1 MANDIDKTSP
11 HYKGEFGSIYE
22 VNQKFPSG
30 GVEGD
35 YVAIDGWAHYW
46 NADRGTWCVNAQ
58 RDSYWDELITNIIEH
73 FKTIK
78 GATYMGVAT
87 TDTVPDTTAAKMFYF
102 AVQGGRYTNF
112 GNQNVAQGI
121 NVLLTMD
128 GKSWTVQSLISV
140 AQELGASTTMLMSQ
154 KAITD
159 AINRKANTA
168 DVDTKFTEE
177 KKRLDAELDKK
188 FDKESVVQ
196 EFGDSE
202 ELVMSQK
209 AVSDKLSDLLKSKND
224 KQDSVLVGYGLYN
237 SEGVLPDK
245 DFTLSPMIAIPDGC
259 TSLKWVTGGIL
270 DSSIYAQKGAFLCE
284 YDEKKNYIANRGW
297 FPNEEVRNI
306 TLNENTK
313 YVRFPVL
320 NKNIGGAYIENDEF
334 NLFWSF
340 SYNKNLNNKIDKINT
355 TSSKK
360 IEELEL
366 NSIRKGYTQDGNGN
380 AIKDDNFS
388 LSPFIP
394 IPDGCTSLT
403 WNTGGKLDHS
413 VYQNAFLCEFD
424 ENKQFISN
432 AAWFTNQPNRTFNL
446 YGGENTKYVRFPV
459 LNNNLGKAYIEN
471 LDYGLQWSF
480 SGANSLRQD
489 TFTFGYGLSALGK
502 AVKDK
507 DFILSPMIEIPEGCT
522 SFDWHIGTSL
532 DDKKYLN
539 AFLCEFDEF
548 KTHVDSWFSKTGS
561 TATNRVVTLNA
572 RTKYVRFP
580 IFNSNIGDSWIENK
594 EYNLYCGFD
603 TQKIKMKEINYYDD
617 TYYCLRNLN
626 KSKIDENTGSSDT
639 SYKPLVLLHF
649 ADIHNDDV
657 NLQRVA
663 DFLNKYKNNL
673 DDVFLNGDVAGA
685 EWNEYSDAFNKV
697 LINNKIL
704 CSIGNHDV
712 YKYNGTEAQATAKQ
726 CYDRYFANIANWG
739 VTEPNANSGFGNCY
753 YYKDYPSSGIRFIV
767 LDCMHYDTE
776 QNNWLK
782 ATLADALSSKKSV
795 IAAQHIAVANPSSAE
810 VTIPYDT
817 PFNSIDHKDDST
829 SDNGQV
835 TAIEDFINNGGE
847 FITWLFGHTHSSF
860 CGKLKVKKQNYII
873 VGGAQFNANWNDTVR
888 NSDDYSRDLFD
899 VMSFDTKS
907 KTISVKR
914 IGANYDRFMR
924 KRNAMCID
932 YANFKLL
939 STN

>member
-11 HYKGEFGSIYE
+11 HYKGDFGSIYE
-22 VNQKFPSG
+22 VNKKFPKG
-30 GVEGD
+30 GVAGD
-35 YVAIDGWAHYW
+35 FVVIEGWAHYW
-46 NADRGTWCVNAQ
+46 NADRASWCVNAE
-58 RDSYWDELITNIIEH
+58 RDSYWDELITNIIEK
-73 FKTIK
+73 FKLVR
-78 GATYMGVAT
+78 GATYMGVASL
-87 TDTVPDTTAAKMFYF
+87 DTVPAKVIGAKMYYF
-102 AVQGGRYTNF
+102 ATVAGTYKNF
-112 GNQNVAQGI
+112 GDLAVPQGI
-121 NVLLTMD
+121 NVLYSEN
-128 GKSWTVQSLISV
+128 GSSWVNTTLLEV
-140 AQELGASTTMLMSQ
+140 AQES
-154 KAITD
+154 
-159 AINRKANTA
+159 
-168 DVDTKFTEE
+168 
-177 KKRLDAELDKK
+177 
-188 FDKESVVQ
+188 
-196 EFGDSE
+196 GDSE
-202 ELVMSQK
+202 DKVMSQK
-209 AVSDKLSDLLKSKND
+209 AVSDKLCD
-224 KQDSVLVGYGLYN
+224 
-237 SEGVLPDK
+237 
-245 DFTLSPMIAIPDGC
+245 
-259 TSLKWVTGGIL
+259 
-270 DSSIYAQKGAFLCE
+270 
-284 YDEKKNYIANRGW
+284 
-297 FPNEEVRNI
+297 
-306 TLNENTK
+306 
-313 YVRFPVL
+313 
-320 NKNIGGAYIENDEF
+320 
-334 NLFWSF
+334 
-340 SYNKNLNNKIDKINT
+340 
-355 TSSKK
+355 
-360 IEELEL
+360 
-366 NSIRKGYTQDGNGN
+366 
-380 AIKDDNFS
+380 
-388 LSPFIP
+388 
-394 IPDGCTSLT
+394 
-403 WNTGGKLDHS
+403 
-413 VYQNAFLCEFD
+413 
-424 ENKQFISN
+424 
-432 AAWFTNQPNRTFNL
+432 
-446 YGGENTKYVRFPV
+446 
-459 LNNNLGKAYIEN
+459 
-471 LDYGLQWSF
+471 
-480 SGANSLRQD
+480 LRQD
-489 TFTFGYGLSALGK
+489 TFTFGYGLSATGK

-539 AFLCEFDEF
+539 AFLCEFDEN
-548 KTHVDSWFSKTGS
+548 KKCVNAWFSKTGS
-561 TATNRVVTLNA
+561 SATSRVIALNA
-572 RTKYVRFP
+572 TTKYVRFP

-603 TQKIKMKEINYYDD
+603 TQKVKVDEFNASNKKIDELEQSSIRIGYTQDGNGNVVADSNFSLSPFIPIPEGCTSLTWRTGGKLDSEVYPNAFLCEFDENKQLISDGAWFCNQTQRTFNLEGGENTRYVRFPMFNKNTGGSWIENADYGLYWAFGADNSLRQDTFTFGYGLSATGKAVKDKDFILSPMIEIPEGCTSFDWHIGTSLDDKKYLNAFLCEFDENKKCVNAWFSKTGSSATSRVIALNATTKYVRFPIFNSNIGDSWIENKEYNLYCGFDTQKVKENNYYDD

-626 KSKIDENTGSSDT
+626 KTKIDENTGSSDT

-657 NLQRVA
+657 NLQRVV
-663 DFLNKYKNNL
+663 DFLDKYNNNL
-673 DDVFLNGDVAGA
+673 DDVFLNGDIAGA

-739 VTEPNANSGFGNCY
+739 VTEPNANSGVGNCY

-767 LDCMHYDTE
+767 LDCMHYDAE

-795 IAAQHIAVANPSSAE
+795 IAAQHIAVANPSSTE

-835 TAIEDFINNGGE
+835 AAIEDFINNGGE

-860 CGKLKVKKQNYII
+860 CGKLKDKKQNYII
-873 VGGAQFNANWNDTVR
+873 VGGAKFDVNWNDTVR

>member
-1 MANDIDKTSP
+1 MEKKFLNDSGLMRFWDKIKSHTKSVSDALQGQIDDKQQQITANKSAQDTKNTSLEENMAKLNTRDDQITETLKNIAATGGASVASAVTYDNTKSQLTSANIQ
-11 HYKGEFGSIYE
+11 GA
-22 VNQKFPSG
+22 V
-30 GVEGD
+30 
-35 YVAIDGWAHYW
+35 
-46 NADRGTWCVNAQ
+46 
-58 RDSYWDELITNIIEH
+58 DELH
-73 FKTIK
+73 
-78 GATYMGVAT
+78 GA
-87 TDTVPDTTAAKMFYF
+87 K
-102 AVQGGRYTNF
+102 
-112 GNQNVAQGI
+112 I
-121 NVLLTMD
+121 
-128 GKSWTVQSLISV
+128 
-140 AQELGASTTMLMSQ
+140 
-154 KAITD
+154 
-159 AINRKANTA
+159 
-168 DVDTKFTEE
+168 
-177 KKRLDAELDKK
+177 
-188 FDKESVVQ
+188 
-196 EFGDSE
+196 
-202 ELVMSQK
+202 
-209 AVSDKLSDLLKSKND
+209 D
-224 KQDSVLVGYGLYN
+224 KQDSVLVGYGLYD
-237 SEGVLPDK
+237 SRGVLPDK
-245 DFTLSPMIAIPDGC
+245 DFTLSPMIPIPNGC
-259 TSLKWVTGGIL
+259 TSIKWVTGGIL

-284 YDEKKNYIANRGW
+284 YDEKKNYIANSGW
-297 FPNEEVRNI
+297 FPNQEIRDI
-306 TLNENTK
+306 TLNKNTR
-313 YVRFPVL
+313 YVRFSVL

-340 SYNKNLNNKIDKINT
+340 SYNKNLNNEIDKINT

-388 LSPFIP
+388 LSPFIC
-394 IPDGCTSLT
+394 IPAGCTSLT
-403 WNTGGKLDHS
+403 WNSGGKLDHA

-432 AAWFTNQPNRTFNL
+432 AAWFINQSNRTFNL
-446 YGGENTKYVRFPV
+446 EGGESTRYVRFPV
-459 LNNNLGKAYIEN
+459 FNDNLGKAYIEN

-522 SFDWHIGTSL
+522 SFDWYIGTSL

-548 KTHVDSWFSKTGS
+548 KTYVDAWFSKSGS

-572 RTKYVRFP
+572 KTKYVRFP

-603 TQKIKMKEINYYDD
+603 TQKVKVKENSYYDD

-626 KSKIDENTGSSDT
+626 KTKIDEKTGSSDT

-673 DDVFLNGDVAGA
+673 DDVFLNGDIAGA
-685 EWNEYSDAFNKV
+685 EWNEYSDVFNKV

-712 YKYNGTEAQATAKQ
+712 YKYNGTEAHATAKQ
-726 CYDRYFANIANWG
+726 SYDRYFANIKSWG
-739 VTEPNANSGFGNCY
+739 VTEPDSNADKCY

-767 LDCMHYDTE
+767 LDCMHYDAE

-795 IAAQHIAVANPSSAE
+795 IAAQHIAVANLSSTE

-835 TAIEDFINNGGE
+835 AAIEDFINNGGE

-860 CGKLKVKKQNYII
+860 CGRLKAKKQNYII
-873 VGGAQFNANWNDTVR
+873 VGGAKFDVNWNDTVR

>member
-1 MANDIDKTSP
+1 MGTTKLNIGKIPIS
-11 HYKGEFGSIYE
+11 KGEYQEGTAYQRLNQVTMLGSTYQSKIDDNASAPAQIGADGAVENINTDKWLCIAVGNVSAAKKVVYNNE
-22 VNQKFPSG
+22 TSG
-30 GVEGD
+30 LEAGNVQE
-35 YVAIDGWAHYW
+35 AID
-46 NADRGTWCVNAQ
+46 
-58 RDSYWDELITNIIEH
+58 EI
-73 FKTIK
+73 
-78 GATYMGVAT
+78 
-87 TDTVPDTTAAKMFYF
+87 
-102 AVQGGRYTNF
+102 
-112 GNQNVAQGI
+112 
-121 NVLLTMD
+121 
-128 GKSWTVQSLISV
+128 
-140 AQELGASTTMLMSQ
+140 AS
-154 KAITD
+154 
-159 AINRKANTA
+159 
-168 DVDTKFTEE
+168 
-177 KKRLDAELDKK
+177 KKL
-188 FDKESVVQ
+188 
-196 EFGDSE
+196 
-202 ELVMSQK
+202 
-209 AVSDKLSDLLKSKND
+209 D

-237 SEGVLPDK
+237 NLGALPDK
-245 DFTLSPMIAIPDGC
+245 DFTLSPMIPIPNGC
-259 TSLKWVTGGIL
+259 TSIKWVTGGIL

-284 YDEKKNYIANRGW
+284 YDEEKNYITDGGF
-297 FPNEEVRNI
+297 FPNQEIRNI
-306 TLNENTK
+306 TLNKNTR

-320 NKNIGGAYIENDEF
+320 NKNIGCAYIENDEF

-340 SYNKNLNNKIDKINT
+340 GYNKNLDDKINKFYT
-355 TSSKK
+355 TSNKK
-360 IEELEL
+360 IEELY
-366 NSIRKGYTQDGNGN
+366 SIRKGYTQDGNGN
-380 AIKDDNFS
+380 AIADDNFS
-388 LSPFIP
+388 LSPFIR
-394 IPDGCTSLT
+394 IPAGCTSLT
-403 WNTGGKLDHS
+403 WNTGGKLDNN

-446 YGGENTKYVRFPV
+446 EGGENTRYVRFPV
-459 LNNNLGKAYIEN
+459 LNDNLGKAYIEN

-489 TFTFGYGLSALGK
+489 TFTFGYGLSVLGK

-539 AFLCEFDEF
+539 AFLCEFDGNKKF
-548 KTHVDSWFSKTGS
+548 VDGWFSKTGS
-561 TATNRVVTLNA
+561 TATNRVITLNA
-572 RTKYVRFP
+572 KTKYVRFP

-657 NLQRVA
+657 NLQRVV
-663 DFLNKYKNNL
+663 DFLDKYNNNL
-673 DDVFLNGDVAGA
+673 DDVFLNGDIAGA

-739 VTEPNANSGFGNCY
+739 VTEPNANSSVGNCY

-795 IAAQHIAVANPSSAE
+795 IAAQHIAVANPSSTE

-873 VGGAQFNANWNDTVR
+873 VGGAKFDVNWNDTVR

>member
-11 HYKGEFGSIYE
+11 HYKGEYGSIYE
-22 VNQKFPSG
+22 VNQKFPNG
-30 GVEGD
+30 GVAGD
-35 YVAIDGWAHYW
+35 YVEIDGWAHYW

-58 RDSYWDELITNIIEH
+58 RDSYWDELITGIIEK
-73 FKTIK
+73 FKLFK
-78 GATYMGVAT
+78 GATYMGVAGL
-87 TDTVPDTTAAKMFYF
+87 DTVPAKAIGAKMYYF
-102 AVQGGRYTNF
+102 ATVAGTYKNF
-112 GNQNVAQGI
+112 GGLVVPQGI
-121 NVLLTMD
+121 NVLYSEN
-128 GKSWTVQSLISV
+128 GSSWVCSTLLEV
-140 AQELGASTTMLMSQ
+140 AQELGVSTNKVVSQ
-154 KAITD
+154 KALND
-159 AINRKANTA
+159 ALELKANQSAVNEALAKKA
-168 DVDTKFTEE
+168 DKETVNIV
-177 KKRLDAELDKK
+177 LGKK
-188 FDKESVVQ
+188 FDKTSVAQ
-196 EFGDSE
+196 EPGDSE

-209 AVSDKLSDLLKSKND
+209 AVSSKLS
-224 KQDSVLVGYGLYN
+224 
-237 SEGVLPDK
+237 E
-245 DFTLSPMIAIPDGC
+245 I
-259 TSLKWVTGGIL
+259 
-270 DSSIYAQKGAFLCE
+270 
-284 YDEKKNYIANRGW
+284 
-297 FPNEEVRNI
+297 
-306 TLNENTK
+306 
-313 YVRFPVL
+313 
-320 NKNIGGAYIENDEF
+320 
-334 NLFWSF
+334 
-340 SYNKNLNNKIDKINT
+340 
-355 TSSKK
+355 
-360 IEELEL
+360 
-366 NSIRKGYTQDGNGN
+366 SIRKGYTQDGNGN
-380 AIKDDNFS
+380 AIADDNFS
-388 LSPFIP
+388 LSPFIR
-394 IPDGCTSLT
+394 IPAGCTSLT
-403 WNTGGKLDHS
+403 WNTGGKLDND

-424 ENKQFISN
+424 ANKQFISN
-432 AAWFTNQPNRTFNL
+432 AAWFTNQQNRTFNFD
-446 YGGENTKYVRFPV
+446 GGESTRYIRFPV
-459 LNNNLGKAYIEN
+459 LNDNLGKAYIEN

-489 TFTFGYGLSALGK
+489 TFTFGYGLSAFGK

-507 DFILSPMIEIPEGCT
+507 DFILSPMIEIPNGCT

-548 KTHVDSWFSKTGS
+548 KTLVDAWFSKSGS

-603 TQKIKMKEINYYDD
+603 VQKIKMKEINYYDD

-626 KSKIDENTGSSDT
+626 KTKIDEKTGSSDT

-657 NLQRVA
+657 NLQRVV
-663 DFLNKYKNNL
+663 DFLNIYNNNL
-673 DDVFLNGDVAGA
+673 DDVFLNGDIAGGT
-685 EWNEYSDAFNKV
+685 WNEYSDAFNKV

-739 VTEPNANSGFGNCY
+739 VTEPNANSGVGNCY

-795 IAAQHIAVANPSSAE
+795 IAAQHIAVANPSSTE

-860 CGKLKVKKQNYII
+860 CGKLKIKKQNYII
-873 VGGAQFNANWNDTVR
+873 VGGAKFDVNWNDTVR
-888 NSDDYSRDLFD
+888 NSGDYSRDLFD